1 MEVRMAKIRGIVLE
15 KVMHESE
22 GEEVLR
28 LTRDVTVHVER
39 GDGLR
44 EIVMTFQSA
53 LGQVLPFI
61 ANGKQN
67 CTKRASATIV
77 IEPISGEVMYE
88 VARTLKS
95 RITVGGF
102 REWHQYELAVDATTP
117 GSITVVI
124 LTPFPNY
131 PVWSVHK
138 SGPSVAPL
146 PGGRGPPPQQ
156 GPPPP

>member
-1 MEVRMAKIRGIVLE
+1 MAKIRGIVLE
-15 KVMHESE
+15 KVMHENE

-28 LTRDVTVHVER
+28 LTGNVTVHVER

-67 CTKRASATIV
+67 RAKRAFATIV

-88 VARTLKS
+88 VAQTLKS
-95 RITVGGF
+95 RITIGGF
-102 REWHQYELAVDATTP
+102 REWHQYELAVDASMP
-117 GSITVVI
+117 ARITVVI

-138 SGPSVAPL
+138 SGPSVAIFD
-146 PGGRGPPPQQ
+146 GGSDLGV
-156 GPPPP
+156 

>member
-1 MEVRMAKIRGIVLE
+1 MAKIRGIVLE
-15 KVMHESE
+15 KVMHENE

-28 LTRDVTVHVER
+28 LTGNVTVHVER

-67 CTKRASATIV
+67 RAKRASATIV

-95 RITVGGF
+95 RITVGGLG
-102 REWHQYELAVDATTP
+102 EWHKYELAVDATTP

-138 SGPSVAPL
+138 SGPSVAIFD
-146 PGGRGPPPQQ
+146 GGSDLGV
-156 GPPPP
+156 

>member
-1 MEVRMAKIRGIVLE
+1 MATVRGIVLE

-67 CTKRASATIV
+67 RAKRAFATIV
-77 IEPISGEVMYE
+77 I
-88 VARTLKS
+88 
-95 RITVGGF
+95 
-102 REWHQYELAVDATTP
+102 
-117 GSITVVI
+117 
-124 LTPFPNY
+124 
-131 PVWSVHK
+131 
-138 SGPSVAPL
+138 
-146 PGGRGPPPQQ
+146 
-156 GPPPP
+156 